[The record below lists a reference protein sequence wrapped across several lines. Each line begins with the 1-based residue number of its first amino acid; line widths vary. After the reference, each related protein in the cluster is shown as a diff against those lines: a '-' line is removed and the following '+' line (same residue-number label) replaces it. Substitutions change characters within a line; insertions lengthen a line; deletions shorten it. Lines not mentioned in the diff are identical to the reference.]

1 MPTLPADL
9 IIRRAV
15 AADAAAV
22 RALLASAS
30 LPLDGVPDDLAHFL
44 VATRGDA
51 IVGAIGLEHHGDAAL
66 LRSAVVAPSER
77 GSGIGEALTHAIIA
91 EAKAAGAQDL
101 VLLTTTAAGWFPRFG
116 FTTITRAEAPA
127 ALHESVEF
135 KSACPASAVV
145 MSQRLQ

>member
-1 MPTLPADL
+1 MPTLPTD
-9 IIRRAV
+9 ISIRRAV
-15 AADAAAV
+15 ADDAEAV

-44 VATRGDA
+44 VATQGTA

-66 LRSAVVAPSER
+66 LRSAVVSPSHR

-91 EAKAAGAQDL
+91 EAKAAGAKDL
-101 VLLTTTAAGWFPRFG
+101 VLLATTAAGWFPRFG
-116 FTTITRAEAPA
+116 FTTITRDDAPA

>member
-1 MPTLPADL
+1 MPTLPTD
-9 IIRRAV
+9 ISIRRAV
-15 AADAAAV
+15 ADDAEAV

-44 VATRGDA
+44 VATQGTA

-66 LRSAVVAPSER
+66 LRSAVVSPSHR

-91 EAKAAGAQDL
+91 EAKAAGAKDL
-101 VLLTTTAAGWFPRFG
+101 VLLATTAAGWFPRFG
-116 FTTITRAEAPA
+116 FTTINRDDAPA

>member
-1 MPTLPADL
+1 MSSPPTVS
-9 IIRRAV
+9 IRRAA

-44 VATRGDA
+44 VATHGLD

-66 LRSAVVAPSER
+66 LRSAVVAPIQR
-77 GSGIGEALTHAIIA
+77 GSGIGEALVQAIIV
-91 EAKAAGAQDL
+91 EAQAAGATDL
-101 VLLTTTAAGWFPRFG
+101 VLLTTTAEGWFPRFG
-116 FTTITRAEAPA
+116 FRPIARADAPP

-135 KSACPASAVV
+135 TSACPASAVV
-145 MSQRLQ
+145 MSRRLR

>member
-1 MPTLPADL
+1 MPTLPTN
-9 IIRRAV
+9 ISIRRAV
-15 AADAAAV
+15 ADDAEAV

-44 VATRGDA
+44 VATQGTA

-66 LRSAVVAPSER
+66 LRSAVVAPTQR

-91 EAKAAGAQDL
+91 EATAAGAKDL

-116 FTTITRAEAPA
+116 FTTITRADAPA

>member
-1 MPTLPADL
+1 MPSLPAD
-9 IIRRAV
+9 ITIRRAV

-22 RALLASAS
+22 RALLANAS

-44 VATRGDA
+44 VAVQGDA

-66 LRSAVVAPSER
+66 LRSAVVAPAQR

-91 EAKAAGAQDL
+91 EAKAAGATDL

-116 FTTITRAEAPA
+116 FTTITRADAPA

>member
-1 MPTLPADL
+1 MPTLPGD
-9 IIRRAV
+9 ISIRRAV
-15 AADAAAV
+15 ADDAEAV

-44 VATRGDA
+44 VATQGA
-51 IVGAIGLEHHGDAAL
+51 EIVGAIGLEHHGDAAL
-66 LRSAVVAPSER
+66 LRSAVVAPTQR

-91 EAKAAGAQDL
+91 EAKAAGARDL
-101 VLLTTTAAGWFPRFG
+101 VLLTTTAAGWFTRFG
-116 FTTITRAEAPA
+116 FATITRADAPA
-127 ALHESVEF
+127 SLHESVEF